1 MPPESSTSSQ
11 DDPFVPSEVEVRATS
26 SARAS
31 HFSTSLG
38 TNGVLRLDAGSPT
51 FEADFAALVDARRD
65 VDEDV
70 SSAVAAILAD
80 VRRRGDAA
88 VAERTAQFDGHDLG
102 TTGWRIDRAACRA
115 AINALSTEL
124 REAIEL
130 AADRIRTYHA
140 AQKPEDRDHTDAAGV
155 RLGARWSAV
164 DAAGLYVPGGRA
176 AYPSSVLMNAIPAR
190 VAGVDRLVMVTPTPG
205 GEINPLVLAAA
216 EIAGV
221 DEVWRVGGAQA
232 VAALA
237 YGTDRIAAVD
247 VIVGPGNAWVA
258 EAKRQL
264 YGRVGIDMVAGPS
277 EIVVV
282 ADEDNDPEWIAADL
296 LSQAEHD
303 PTSQSILFTDDA
315 AFGDAVADAV
325 DRQLGTLATAAVA
338 TQSWQDNGAIILVP
352 TLADAIPLCDR
363 LAPEHLELAV
373 ADPQALFARVRHAGS
388 VFLGRHT
395 PEAVGDY
402 VGGPNHVLPTGRR
415 ARFASG
421 LSVLDFMKRTSFLAC
436 DAAAVA
442 RIGPAAVALATAEG
456 LPAHARSVA
465 LRLEP

>member
-1 MPPESSTSSQ
+1 MRPDGDMAAETPLVLG
-11 DDPFVPSEVEVRATS
+11 DVE
-26 SARAS
+26 ARDAGS
-31 HFSTSLG
+31 GPIAYAPG
-38 TNGVLRLDAGSPT
+38 TNGVLRLDSAA
-51 FEADFAALVDARRD
+51 ADFPARFAALVDARREA
-65 VDEDV
+65 DEDV
-70 SSAVAAILAD
+70 SRDVAAILAD
-80 VRRRGDAA
+80 VRARGDAA
-88 VAERTAQFDGHDLG
+88 VAERTRAFDRHDLAE
-102 TTGWRIDRAACRA
+102 TGWRIPRAACRA
-115 AINALSTEL
+115 ALDGLEPGL
-124 REAIEL
+124 RAAITL
-130 AADRIRTYHA
+130 AAERIRAYHA
-140 AQKPEDRDHTDAAGV
+140 AQRPEDRDYTDAAGV

-164 DAAGLYVPGGRA
+164 EAAGLYVPGGRA
-176 AYPSSVLMNAIPAR
+176 AYPSSVLMNAIPAK
-190 VAGVDRLVMVTPTPG
+190 VAGVGRLAMVTPTPG
-205 GEINPLVLAAA
+205 GAINPLVLAAA

-237 YGTDRIAAVD
+237 YGTETIAPVD

-282 ADEDNDPEWIAADL
+282 ADGANDPEWIAADL

-315 AFGDAVADAV
+315 AFADAVAAAV
-325 DRQLGTLATAAVA
+325 ERQLGTLPTETVARASWAA
-338 TQSWQDNGAIILVP
+338 NGAIILVP
-352 TLADAIPLCDR
+352 TLGDAIPLCDR

-373 ADPQALFARVRHAGS
+373 DDPDALFARVRHAGS

-402 VGGPNHVLPTGRR
+402 VAGPNHVLPTGRR

-421 LSVLDFMKRTSFLAC
+421 LSVLDFMKRTSYLAC
-436 DAAAVA
+436 DPASIA
-442 RIGPAAVALATAEG
+442 RIGPAAVALAAAEG
-456 LPAHARSVA
+456 LPAHGRSVA
-465 LRLEP
+465 LRLNNQD